1 MRMESIYLDYNA
13 TSPLHPSVREAMRP
27 YWEEGFGNASSL
39 HTQGRRARVAIE
51 KVRAS
56 LLKSLGDP
64 KGQMAFTSG
73 GTESDNLALQ
83 GVARLLKEK
92 GDHLVVSSVEHS
104 AILHTAEQLRR
115 EGFQVTLAPVDGH
128 GVVDPAAVEKAITP
142 RTTLVSVMHANNEVG
157 TIEPV
162 EEIARIARA
171 RGVLFHTD
179 AVQSYG
185 KLPLDVKKLGADLVT
200 FSAHKLGGPKGA
212 GALYLRAGVKVR
224 PLIYGG
230 AHERGYRAGTEAVAN
245 IVGLG
250 AAAEKTL
257 AEMADGTL
265 ERIGRLRD
273 RLERGLKEGV
283 EGVEVNGHPR
293 ERLCNTLSMSFL
305 GCSGETLLMA
315 LDLDGISV
323 STGSAC
329 LAGSADPSR
338 ALTAMGLSP
347 ERIRG
352 AIRLSV
358 GWGTTGAEIEE
369 ALRRI
374 PAVVEQVRK
383 ASVR

>member
-1 MRMESIYLDYNA
+1 MESIYLDYNA

-64 KGQMAFTSG
+64 KGQLAFTSG
-73 GTESDNLALQ
+73 GTEADNLALQ
-83 GVARLLKEK
+83 GAARLLKEK
-92 GDHLVVSSVEHS
+92 GDHVIVSSVEHS
-104 AILHTAEQLRR
+104 AVLHTAEQLRR

-185 KLPLDVKKLGADLVT
+185 KLPLDVLKMGADLVT

-224 PLIYGG
+224 PMIYGG

-245 IVGLG
+245 IAGLG

-257 AEMADGTL
+257 AEMKDGTL

-273 RLERGLKEGV
+273 KLEWGLKEGV
-283 EGVEVNGHPR
+283 EGAEVNGHPKQ
-293 ERLCNTLSMSFL
+293 RLCNTLNMSFL

-323 STGSAC
+323 SAGSAC
-329 LAGSADPSR
+329 LAGSAEPSR
-338 ALTAMGLSP
+338 VLSAMGLSP

-358 GWGTTGAEIEE
+358 GWGTTEAEIEE
-369 ALRRI
+369 ALKRI

-383 ASVR
+383 AAVR